1 MLDVGWQELL
11 LIAVVALV
19 VVGPKDLPAA
29 LRTVAQVLRKIRGL
43 SREFQSG
50 FAELV
55 REAELDEIKRKVGGA
70 GRADVGE
77 AVRKVVDPT
86 GSLTADFDPAD
97 FARRLREEVEAGP
110 PTRPRSGAATGD
122 PAAGTER
129 EPPTGEAADNAQRPK
144 VD

>member
-29 LRTVAQVLRKIRGL
+29 LRTLAQVLRKIRGL

-50 FAELV
+50 FAEMV
-55 REAELDEIKRKVGGA
+55 REAELDDLRRKVDSA
-70 GRADVGE
+70 GRADFGE
-77 AVRKVVDPT
+77 AVRKTVDPT

-110 PTRPRSGAATGD
+110 PTRPRSGAATGN

-129 EPPTGEAADNAQRPK
+129 EPPASEAADDAPRPK
-144 VD
+144 LD